1 MKVAI
6 IGRGFGANAMKPA
19 FEACGWQTEVVP
31 SRDMALVEAAC
42 AGDADLIAV
51 HSPPFQHQQH
61 VMAALAQGKPV
72 LCDKP
77 FGLNAG
83 EARAMRDAAK
93 AAGVLHFLNFEMR
106 CFPAW
111 AKARALIREG
121 AIGDLVHVS
130 WSKFSNGLRVR
141 DHGWLNDASL
151 GGGWLGASGS
161 HDIDALRFLSGHEVV
176 ACGGVLRTEV
186 KLRPDGA
193 GGEAKSTAEDAFSM
207 WLEFAGG
214 GTASVDSAFAAFMP
228 LPTSFTL
235 IGSQGAISIASDTSL
250 SILRRKQ
257 DPEVIDLADQGGGG
271 FMGALGTWVQQVT
284 DAMNS
289 GTQIAPNFDDGVAAA
304 EVMDKIRATARRTGV
319 Q

>member
-6 IGRGFGANAMKPA
+6 IGRGFGASAMKPA
-19 FEACGWQTEVVP
+19 FEACGWQVEVVP
-31 SRDMALVEAAC
+31 SRDMAAVEAAC

-51 HSPPFQHQQH
+51 HSPPFQHKDH
-61 VMAALAQGKPV
+61 VLAALANGKPV

-77 FGLNAG
+77 FGVNAA
-83 EARAMRDAAK
+83 EAREMRDAAK

-106 CFPAW
+106 CFPSW
-111 AKARALIREG
+111 DKARTLIREG

-130 WSKFSNGLRVR
+130 WTKFSNGLRVR

-161 HDIDALRFLSGHEVV
+161 HDIDALRFLFGDEIV
-176 ACGGVLRTEV
+176 AGNALLRTEIGM
-186 KLRPDGA
+186 RPDGE

-214 GTASVDSAFAAFMP
+214 DTASVDSAFAACMP
-228 LPTSFTL
+228 LPTTFTL
-235 IGSQGAISIASDTSL
+235 IGSSGAISIADDTHF

-257 DPEVIDLADQGGGG
+257 EPENVEVAGPAGG
-271 FMGALGTWVQQVT
+271 FMGALSTWVQKVT

-289 GTQIAPNFDDGVAAA
+289 GTQIAPNFDDGVAVA
-304 EVMDKIRATARRTGV
+304 EVMDMLRASARRTGV
-319 Q
+319 

>member
-6 IGRGFGANAMKPA
+6 IGRGFGASAMKPA
-19 FEACGWQTEVVP
+19 FEACGWEVEIVP
-31 SRDMALVEAAC
+31 SREMGPVEAVC

-51 HSPPFQHQQH
+51 HSPPFQHKAH
-61 VMAALAQGKPV
+61 VLAALAQGKPV

-77 FGLNAG
+77 FGVNAS
-83 EARAMRDAAK
+83 EAREMRDAAK

-106 CFPAW
+106 CFPSW
-111 AKARALIREG
+111 DRARELVREG

-130 WSKFSNGLRVR
+130 WTKFSNGLRVR

-161 HDIDALRFLSGHEVV
+161 HDIDALRFLFGDEVV
-176 ACGGVLRTEV
+176 AGNALLRTEIGM
-186 KLRPDGA
+186 RPDGA

-207 WLEFAGG
+207 WLEFANG
-214 GTASVDSAFAAFMP
+214 GTASVDSAFAACMP
-228 LPTSFTL
+228 LPTTFTL
-235 IGSQGAISIASDTSL
+235 IGSTGAISIADDTHL

-257 DPEVIDLADQGGGG
+257 EPENIEVTGPAGG
-271 FMGALGTWVQQVT
+271 FMGALSTWVQKVT

-289 GTQIAPNFDDGVAAA
+289 GTQIAPSFDDGVAAA
-304 EVMDKIRATARRTGV
+304 EVMDMLRAGARRTGV
-319 Q
+319 

>member
-1 MKVAI
+1 LKVAI
-6 IGRGFGANAMKPA
+6 IGRGFGANAMAPA
-19 FEACGWQTEVVP
+19 FEKSGWQVEIVP
-31 SRDMALVEAAC
+31 SRDMAAVEAAC

-51 HSPPFQHQQH
+51 HSPPFQHVQH
-61 VMAALAQGKPV
+61 VMAALAQGKAV

-77 FGLNAG
+77 FGINAG

-106 CFPAW
+106 CFPSW
-111 AKARALIREG
+111 ARARQLIAAG

-141 DHGWLNDASL
+141 DHGWLNDAGL

-161 HDIDALRFLSGHEVV
+161 HDIDTLRFLFGEEVV
-176 ACGGVLRTEV
+176 ACGGLLRTEV
-186 KLRPDGA
+186 KLRSDGA
-193 GGEAKSTAEDAFSM
+193 GGEVQSTAEDAFSM

-235 IGSQGAISIASDTSL
+235 IGATGAISIDSDTSL

-257 DPEVIDLADQGGGG
+257 EPEVIEIPGEGGG

-284 DAMNS
+284 DALRS
-289 GTQIAPNFDDGVAAA
+289 GTQIAPNFDDGVAAS

-319 Q
+319 